1 MCGWSC
7 RQQQSRT
14 SCIAGERLRQ
24 AFERTSS
31 RLIEMRSAEY
41 LARERQPATTSRA
54 DQ

>member
-1 MCGWSC
+1 VRLVISAAAEPVELY
-7 RQQQSRT
+7 R
-14 SCIAGERLRQ
+14 GERLAQ

-41 LARERQPATTSRA
+41 LARERQPAGAPPA